1 MQKVM
6 EEGNK
11 NNNFLLGF
19 EEYIKAKNS
28 LENVFS
34 NQAFQDK
41 FIVSQFLFLFNKF
54 S

>member
-19 EEYIKAKNS
+19 QEYIKAKNS
-28 LENVFS
+28 LENAFS

-41 FIVSQFLFLFNKF
+41 FIVDKF
-54 S
+54 FIFI